1 MRALKE
7 IYLLNKDSTKLTHD
21 NILDNYYPN
30 RPDTMKNMSLYAFV
44 SNYEYKRLLCH
55 ENCLTLKN
63 NFGFMHKRTSKQLV
77 KFANIRPVDSE
88 SIDNYYHQL
97 LFLFKPWQD
106 EKKDL
111 LSGHKNYLEAF
122 NFAIENNLLDT
133 EVFNQYTE
141 QKERMEYAL
150 KKRNEIALQA
160 KEEMETELNDTDMN
174 IFNLGVADQQ
184 SNTVSLE
191 DLNILITSLNSEQ
204 KVIFDSIIKV
214 IDHQQLHMDNKCN
227 CNKKELIKPIRKFC
241 SGIAGTGKSHLIKAI
256 SSYIRYYYNKPD
268 AAEWSVA
275 ILAPTG
281 IAAFNVNG
289 LTIHRF
295 FKLPVFNDKDDKHW
309 PLSDQA
315 LKIIRFYLPN
325 LKLIIIG

>member
-1 MRALKE
+1 MYEFSDNIKWINTDKTEFRKRRMRALKE

-141 QKERMEYAL
+141 QKETPV
-150 KKRNEIALQA
+150 
-160 KEEMETELNDTDMN
+160 ET
-174 IFNLGVADQQ
+174 GV
-184 SNTVSLE
+184 VL
-191 DLNILITSLNSEQ
+191 
-204 KVIFDSIIKV
+204 KVIS
-214 IDHQQLHMDNKCN
+214 
-227 CNKKELIKPIRKFC
+227 
-241 SGIAGTGKSHLIKAI
+241 TT
-256 SSYIRYYYNKPD
+256 
-268 AAEWSVA
+268 SVNHY
-275 ILAPTG
+275 
-281 IAAFNVNG
+281 FH
-289 LTIHRF
+289 IH
-295 FKLPVFNDKDDKHW
+295 KLWN
-309 PLSDQA
+309 S
-315 LKIIRFYLPN
+315 
-325 LKLIIIG
+325 